1 MRLAD
6 YVLEKLC
13 SEGVKNTFCVT
24 GRGSLFLTDALKKN
38 KQMDS
43 CFMHHEQSAAF
54 ATNAST
60 VINDKSSCCM
70 ISTGCSSFNA
80 LTGVLCAWQDNIPS
94 IFISGQNFLK
104 ETTSFTKSK
113 KKTFGQQEANII
125 DNTKFITKFSTMVT
139 NPKKIRYIIEKAI
152 FLANQAPKGPV
163 WLDIPLDIQ
172 NSYVDTKTLKGF
184 KKKINKSICSNKDLN
199 FVLNQLEKS
208 KRPIVLMGNGIKSA
222 GAQNELKEFIKK
234 YQIPLV
240 YSTAAPDVYG
250 SKNKL
255 SIGSVGSQGCS
266 RAGNFAMQNS
276 DLLLVL
282 GSRLN
287 SNITGGDTSKFAR
300 NSKIIIIDINKNEH
314 EEKFK
319 NKKLIIS
326 DLVFFLKN
334 MNKKKAKIKYN
345 KWLNKC
351 IYWKKLFS
359 IPLNLDN
366 DKKKIGLYRLSK
378 IFSDVMPK
386 KSIFICD
393 SGFIDVIMPTN
404 IEFGNNQS
412 CVHPVSQGSMGFA
425 VPAAAGIQRITDR
438 PIICVVGD
446 GSVMMNLQELQTIFN
461 NKTPVKIFIIN
472 NNLYGI
478 IRRRQKILFRNRT
491 VGTDKTNGISTPKF
505 KDIAKA
511 FRIKYLQIKDK
522 TNVKNKIKKIFNLK
536 SSIICEI
543 YASENQNYLEISYG
557 KTQNGKYV
565 KRPLEDQAPFLDR
578 NLLLEEMII
587 KPIDL

>member
-1 MRLAD
+1 
-6 YVLEKLC
+6 
-13 SEGVKNTFCVT
+13 
-24 GRGSLFLTDALKKN
+24 
-38 KQMDS
+38 
-43 CFMHHEQSAAF
+43 
-54 ATNAST
+54 
-60 VINDKSSCCM
+60 
-70 ISTGCSSFNA
+70 
-80 LTGVLCAWQDNIPS
+80 
-94 IFISGQNFLK
+94 
-104 ETTSFTKSK
+104 
-113 KKTFGQQEANII
+113 
-125 DNTKFITKFSTMVT
+125 
-139 NPKKIRYIIEKAI
+139 
-152 FLANQAPKGPV
+152 
-163 WLDIPLDIQ
+163 
-172 NSYVDTKTLKGF
+172 
-184 KKKINKSICSNKDLN
+184 
-199 FVLNQLEKS
+199 
-208 KRPIVLMGNGIKSA
+208 MGNGIKSA

-287 SNITGGDTSKFAR
+287 SNITGGDISKFAR

-326 DLVFFLKN
+326 DLFFFLKN

-511 FRIKYLQIKDK
+511 FRIKYLQIKNK